1 MAAGRGSRR
10 PCSHR
15 TSGKRAPRAVSGRSV
30 TPTAPGRGT
39 PSNRT
44 ATGRP
49 VRRCPT
55 RRPPSPPR
63 PLRALIWTCA
73 RRARPAAGAARPSR
87 PYRAGASRTRA
98 PPRRY
103 EAIPCRHGRRHHFP
117 RFSPTSRASR
127 RRARGRSSA
136 PRCSSLGI
144 NDRHSLVAQT
154 PLLAPSRASSRRAC
168 CGPFVA
174 NGRLSCFAN
183 RHDRE
188 IFPIWV
194 LVSKHH
200 RTQALN
206 ALMRKVHVALEV
218 LSKKPVCG
226 SRRSLY
232 STPHTRRPVE
242 SSPAR
247 LTVAFRRLFPVP
259 V

>member
-15 TSGKRAPRAVSGRSV
+15 TSEKRAPRAVSGRSV

-103 EAIPCRHGRRHHFP
+103 EAIPCRHERRHHFP

-194 LVSKHH
+194 LVSKPDSSPKCSH
-200 RTQALN
+200 A
-206 ALMRKVHVALEV
+206 K
-218 LSKKPVCG
+218 S
-226 SRRSLY
+226 
-232 STPHTRRPVE
+232 TRR
-242 SSPAR
+242 
-247 LTVAFRRLFPVP
+247 FRSFIQKAGLVGAGGHSTRRRTRDAP
-259 V
+259 